1 MKTKLVTS
9 EEDSIIGYNNVM
21 YDKFMDIDNNSCF
34 ELYIDNNVL
43 KMVPNNVFK
52 NFMKTCCQKI
62 RMGGVII
69 IIGKDI
75 MKISLSYIRREINEE
90 NLSELLFNSNGFY
103 NCRLV
108 EEEIKNNNIKIQ
120 SMSISDNN
128 FIVRGIRE

>member
-34 ELYIDNNVL
+34 ELYVDNNVL

-62 RMGGVII
+62 RMGGII
-69 IIGKDI
+69 IITGN
-75 MKISLSYIRREINEE
+75 RH
-90 NLSELLFNSNGFY
+90 
-103 NCRLV
+103 
-108 EEEIKNNNIKIQ
+108 
-120 SMSISDNN
+120 
-128 FIVRGIRE
+128 